1 MQRTTRTRCRDRK
14 ITAVKYLFGLLLT
27 LLFSACTHV
36 NPYDKEDLATT
47 KMLNPA
53 YAQERTFEA
62 HVFPIREGS
71 FGATGGFSGGCGCK

>member
-1 MQRTTRTRCRDRK
+1 MRYVA
-14 ITAVKYLFGLLLT
+14 IVFIT

-36 NPYDKEDLATT
+36 NPYDKEGLATT

-53 YAQERTFEA
+53 FSAEQAFES
-62 HVFPIREGS
+62 HVHPIREGS

>member
-1 MQRTTRTRCRDRK
+1 MR
-14 ITAVKYLFGLLLT
+14 YLLIFSMA

-36 NPYDKEDLATT
+36 SPYDKEGLATT

-53 YAQERTFEA
+53 YAEESAFEA
-62 HVFPIREGS
+62 HIHPIREGS